1 MLKRVIEK
9 KMKEF
14 ESMTGE
20 SADWMRE
27 LYAASPKAFFKF
39 NRFNQGMGQHR
50 DVLPPEVAAVA
61 GIAAIKS
68 EDCGPCLAIVVRF
81 AQLSGVADDVIE
93 AAVAR
98 RLDALSPDLADA
110 YRFAEAVAGA
120 DHDTADLED
129 QMRSRY
135 GDRGMIELAFIIAS
149 VRVYPTL
156 KRALGHGRACYPVEI
171 GGRMVP
177 VGFAPDDS
185 PSNEDARSH
194 GDRVAAL
201 A

>member
-1 MLKRVIEK
+1 MLKRIVEK
-9 KMKEF
+9 KMQEF
-14 ESMTGE
+14 EAMTGE
-20 SADWMRE
+20 SADYMRE
-27 LYAASPKAFFKF
+27 IYAASPKAFFKY
-39 NRFNQGMGQHR
+39 NRFSQGMGQHR

-68 EDCGPCLAIVVRF
+68 EDCGPCLMIVIRF
-81 AQLSGVADDVIE
+81 AQLRGVGDDVIE

-98 RLDALSPDLADA
+98 DLETLSPDLADA

-120 DHDTADLED
+120 EHDTGELED
-129 QMRSRY
+129 KLRAQY
-135 GDRGMIELAFIIAS
+135 GDRGMIELAFVIAS

-171 GGRMVP
+171 GGKVVP
-177 VGFAPDDS
+177 VGFAPEHGHEHKDT
-185 PSNEDARSH
+185 PSH
-194 GDRVAAL
+194 GDRAAAL